1 MGIIEQM
8 GASALLLSHCFV
20 FELFIF
26 TLWLSDIT

>member
-1 MGIIEQM
+1 MCIIDQM

-26 TLWLSDIT
+26 SVRLSVIT